1 MFLHSDIALSIAHDR
16 HAHDRRLAAAIS
28 RIRNDRHHFS
38 IRHRIGHG
46 LIHLGHRLSADP
58 APHVPRGSSHVSV

>member
-1 MFLHSDIALSIAHDR
+1 MYLHSHIALSIAHDR
-16 HAHDRRLAAAIS
+16 HAHDRRIAAAIS
-28 RIRNDRHHFS
+28 RIRRDRHHLS

-58 APHVPRGSSHVSV
+58 APQLPKGSSHVSV